1 MPGPK
6 RRTPLADQ
14 MRLFAPAAPEATD
27 PAARDHGVAAALG
40 AWFDVEARDL
50 PWRRAREP
58 YAVWLSEI
66 MLQQTR
72 VDTVVPYF
80 QRFLRRFPDVRA
92 LAAAE
97 IDDVL
102 HLWSGLGYYR
112 RARQLYATAREVT
125 ERHGG
130 VFPSDAPGL
139 RGLPG
144 IGAYTAGAIASIA
157 YGKREPLVDGNVAR
171 VLARLEG
178 IADPVK
184 SPAVVRRLW
193 AAAARLLPGDRP
205 GRFNEALMEL
215 GATVCTPRDPR
226 CDACPVARFC
236 VARGS
241 GRERE
246 IPVTESKRA
255 VPTVEAVAVVLADA
269 AGQLLFA
276 RRREGGLFGGLW
288 EPPMVEGSAS
298 PAAARARL
306 AALGLRLGRGR
317 LREAGQVTHV
327 LTHRRMLVTV
337 RVGERAAVP
346 ERVLPVGAARGAPC
360 EKAAWLDP
368 AEPGVGVSTL
378 ARKVIAAAGRDE
390 KGLTRRGPGPR

>member
-1 MPGPK
+1 
-6 RRTPLADQ
+6 
-14 MRLFAPAAPEATD
+14 
-27 PAARDHGVAAALG
+27 
-40 AWFDVEARDL
+40 
-50 PWRRAREP
+50 
-58 YAVWLSEI
+58 

-80 QRFLRRFPDVRA
+80 HRFLARFPDVRA

-97 IDDVL
+97 LDDVL

-125 ERHGG
+125 ERYGG
-130 VFPSDAPGL
+130 VFPDEAPAL

-157 YGKREPLVDGNVAR
+157 YGRREPLVDGNVAR

-184 SPAVVRRLW
+184 SPAVVRALW
-193 AAAARLLPGDRP
+193 AAAARLLPDGRP

-226 CDACPVARFC
+226 CDACPVASFC

-246 IPVTESKRA
+246 LPVTESKRR
-255 VPTVEAVAVVLADA
+255 VPTIEAVAVVLADA
-269 AGQLLFA
+269 AGLVLFA

-298 PAAARARL
+298 VEAARAAPRR
-306 AALGLRLGRGR
+306 ARRPPRPRRGSAR
-317 LREAGQVTHV
+317 
-327 LTHRRMLVTV
+327 
-337 RVGERAAVP
+337 RVGSP
-346 ERVLPVGAARGAPC
+346 TCSPTGA
-360 EKAAWLDP
+360 
-368 AEPGVGVSTL
+368 
-378 ARKVIAAAGRDE
+378 
-390 KGLTRRGPGPR
+390 